1 MMNGDLTTAE
11 SFIHLF
17 VLFSAFFV
25 IGVLPFILKWQEN
38 KKERRKLKKH
48 KKEIK

>member
-17 VLFSAFFV
+17 VLFSVFFV
-25 IGVLPFILKWQEN
+25 IGVLPFILQWQEN

-48 KKEIK
+48 KRR

>member
-25 IGVLPFILKWQEN
+25 IGVLPFILQWQEN
-38 KKERRKLKKH
+38 KKEHRKLKKH
-48 KKEIK
+48 KRR

>member
-1 MMNGDLTTAE
+1 MNGDLTTAE

-25 IGVLPFILKWQEN
+25 IGVLPFILQWQEN

-48 KKEIK
+48 KRR